1 MCFDTHILLYYEPR
15 FHSIRKQCIPFRCHD
30 NIDNSHH
37 SDSIIAICTT
47 RTTPKMPEPTK
58 PAKRT
63 LLQKYEIP
71 IQHLDFEYVRACTD
85 GREVERI
92 YQILQSGQEGHYPD
106 LVRCTADRLRQL
118 RPNSRALRVETP
130 LLQPGCSEV
139 PEAEWQALNGDLQ
152 VHLKS
157 LQKRDEQLRSAETAF
172 GCDLPPIRSVSA
184 HVTDGSDTT
193 SKSNSSSEQ
202 NKRIKSCDY
211 AQWDK
216 FDADTELTKMDLSA
230 EQARESEA
238 LRDKL
243 KVQPIERIVS
253 EAAVTLTDQLTAIE
267 RDECAER
274 CRIQGNEHFRVGDY
288 ADAIAEYSRSLSVKR
303 TALAFSNR
311 AIACECTPDPV
322 TFPNY

>member
-1 MCFDTHILLYYEPR
+1 
-15 FHSIRKQCIPFRCHD
+15 
-30 NIDNSHH
+30 
-37 SDSIIAICTT
+37 
-47 RTTPKMPEPTK
+47 MPEPTK

-71 IQHLDFEYVRACTD
+71 IQNLDFEYVRACTD

-106 LVRCTADRLRQL
+106 LARCTADRLRQL

-130 LLQPGCSEV
+130 LLQPGCSEM

-152 VHLKS
+152 VHLKT
-157 LQKRDEQLRSAETAF
+157 LQKRDEQLRSVETAF
-172 GCDLPPIRSVSA
+172 GCDLPPIRSGSA
-184 HVTDGSDTT
+184 TVNAGTDSTNKADP
-193 SKSNSSSEQ
+193 SIDQ

-211 AQWDK
+211 EQWDK
-216 FDADTELTKMDLSA
+216 YDADTELTKMDLSA

-243 KVQPIERIVS
+243 KVRPIERIVS
-253 EAAVTLTDQLTAIE
+253 EAAAKLTAGAGAQLTAIE

-274 CRIQGNEHFRVGDY
+274 CRIQGNEHYRVGDFT
-288 ADAIAEYSRSLSVKR
+288 DAIAEYTRSLSVKR
-303 TALAFSNR
+303 TALAFGNR
-311 AIACECTPDPV
+311 AMACECISPV
-322 TFPNY
+322 RLLQSIQQNNHTFQGRSEAEREPKGHRGL